1 MERETILAKKIEA
14 IIGLTMLLPV
24 VIGIIH
30 FIYSLLDGGFTFWQG
45 RYGVWAVHYGSKV
58 EGAAMSPTPIF
69 YGLMAIAAVLILKD
83 SLKYLFIKLPPKN

>member
-14 IIGLTMLLPV
+14 IIGLTMLIPV

-30 FIYSLLDGGFTFWQG
+30 FIYSLLDGGFQY
-45 RYGVWAVHYGSKV
+45 RQRLSNVWTVHYDGGGV
-58 EGAAMSPTPIF
+58 AMSPTPFF